1 MPERITEGEGYK
13 RQQSFT
19 TIGGLADESGDIQ
32 VDTKEYIVQRF
43 TRKGEALVKIN
54 DVSITSESA
63 SEGDVGGPSPTDA
76 TLAGAMATTESPTHV
91 DNTMNELS
99 TDLEGDLRVR
109 VDAAQAARDAVV
121 VDDVIQ
127 VGGISRTAAPTYTTD
142 RANALSLTTGGALR
156 TRIDTAQAAH
166 DAAAPADTVLVGA
179 RANAVA
185 DTPDEGDAAQLS
197 VDLNNQ
203 LRTRIDLA
211 QAAPAATAPTQMVI
225 EGGVAET
232 TFPTAVT
239 DGQTVRPLRDEYGR
253 AIGRTDDLGSNAT
266 LTACVAALP
275 RAYTGPFTFT
285 QIDEPGET
293 AATNI
298 SGYPEWCFQVDVGG
312 TPLASTIEAMGSI
325 DGTDYGTITTETTAQ
340 DGLAVALNVGTISK
354 AGTYFWKGRCAMRFI
369 KLRVMGD
376 SGSPDS
382 ATFDIALF
390 ANA

>member
-1 MPERITEGEGYK
+1 
-13 RQQSFT
+13 
-19 TIGGLADESGDIQ
+19 
-32 VDTKEYIVQRF
+32 
-43 TRKGEALVKIN
+43 
-54 DVSITSESA
+54 
-63 SEGDVGGPSPTDA
+63 
-76 TLAGAMATTESPTHV
+76 
-91 DNTMNELS
+91 
-99 TDLEGDLRVR
+99 
-109 VDAAQAARDAVV
+109 
-121 VDDVIQ
+121 
-127 VGGISRTAAPTYTTD
+127 
-142 RANALSLTTGGALR
+142 
-156 TRIDTAQAAH
+156 
-166 DAAAPADTVLVGA
+166 
-179 RANAVA
+179 
-185 DTPDEGDAAQLS
+185 
-197 VDLNNQ
+197 
-203 LRTRIDLA
+203 
-211 QAAPAATAPTQMVI
+211 MVI